1 MRNLIAR
8 RLVLVFLGW
17 VTSEKCQIVGL
28 VGKHHSGSEARC
40 LGHVAQRLCAKRGDV
55 MTDSEQLRMTA
66 LSSCHFYWHRI
77 SVRRAYP
84 NLVLFLSD

>member
-1 MRNLIAR
+1 MASTTAAAKLDA
-8 RLVLVFLGW
+8 
-17 VTSEKCQIVGL
+17 
-28 VGKHHSGSEARC
+28 